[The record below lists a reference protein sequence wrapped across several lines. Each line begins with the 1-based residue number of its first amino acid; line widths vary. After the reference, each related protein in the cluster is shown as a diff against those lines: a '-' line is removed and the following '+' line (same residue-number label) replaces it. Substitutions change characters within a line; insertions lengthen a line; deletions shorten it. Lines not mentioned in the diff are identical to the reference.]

1 VFAVS
6 IFLVCVCFC
15 TPYCVFIIRLCTCFL
30 YAACTFVTVHFNKY
44 YRYLIMLLNLPVGC
58 GASFDVAGITVV
70 DLACETPRDELVRDH
85 VCGI

>member
-1 VFAVS
+1 
-6 IFLVCVCFC
+6 
-15 TPYCVFIIRLCTCFL
+15 
-30 YAACTFVTVHFNKY
+30 
-44 YRYLIMLLNLPVGC
+44 MLLNLPVGC